1 MSAEAPPECQEMLD
15 MGATLVLREVED
27 SWGAIQ
33 KDAYDGRLRPMYTFL
48 PPVCTTSR
56 FRARRFAPSG
66 SSP

>member
-33 KDAYDGRLRPMYTFL
+33 KDASDGRLRPMYTFL
-48 PPVCTTSR
+48 HAPPGLHDKPVP
-56 FRARRFAPSG
+56 RASLRT
-66 SSP
+66 